1 MCRIL
6 VIILLAMFS
15 ISHAGHAGETELTLR
30 SSSDVGTGASNVTIK
45 IHPEMFVLK
54 EFKTIN
60 ENYNTLQSFA
70 KKIDKQSK
78 PRKKLNLIDSQQK
91 LHLRSSAAKNIYSNF
106 ANSVVFIG
114 NYDTESIGTGFL
126 VHRSGL
132 IVTNWH
138 VTNKADTV
146 GVWIKPK
153 GSLDIKTLITTQDP
167 YVGTVVVE
175 DMTTDLAIVKVQ
187 NLPANM
193 KVIPFGRDSDVDIGD
208 RVYAIGHPVGYPW
221 TFTEGIVNQIRI
233 DHEWVYADKSKHKAT
248 LIQTQT
254 PISPGNSGGPLFTS
268 NGKLVGVNS
277 LGADGQNINFAVIIK
292 HVKQI
297 LKKNPN
303 IVKMNPAEPTMKKN
317 YPKAKTQDYNKNG
330 VIDTWYVDTDKNGII
345 DTAFI
350 DDNEDG
356 MIESILIDDNE
367 NQVWE
372 ANIIDDDLNGK
383 PDRVIIDS
391 DEDKKPDAVGFDY
404 DQDGEW
410 DHYKKIA

>member
-1 MCRIL
+1 M
-6 VIILLAMFS
+6 
-15 ISHAGHAGETELTLR
+15 
-30 SSSDVGTGASNVTIK
+30 
-45 IHPEMFVLK
+45 
-54 EFKTIN
+54 
-60 ENYNTLQSFA
+60 
-70 KKIDKQSK
+70 
-78 PRKKLNLIDSQQK
+78 
-91 LHLRSSAAKNIYSNF
+91 
-106 ANSVVFIG
+106 
-114 NYDTESIGTGFL
+114 
-126 VHRSGL
+126 
-132 IVTNWH
+132 
-138 VTNKADTV
+138 
-146 GVWIKPK
+146 
-153 GSLDIKTLITTQDP
+153 
-167 YVGTVVVE
+167 
-175 DMTTDLAIVKVQ
+175 
-187 NLPANM
+187 
-193 KVIPFGRDSDVDIGD
+193 
-208 RVYAIGHPVGYPW
+208 
-221 TFTEGIVNQIRI
+221 
-233 DHEWVYADKSKHKAT
+233 
-248 LIQTQT
+248 IQTQT

-303 IVKMNPAEPTMKKN
+303 IVKINPAEPTMKKN

-391 DEDKKPDAVGFDY
+391 DEDKKPDVVGFDY

-410 DHYKKIA
+410 DQYEEVG